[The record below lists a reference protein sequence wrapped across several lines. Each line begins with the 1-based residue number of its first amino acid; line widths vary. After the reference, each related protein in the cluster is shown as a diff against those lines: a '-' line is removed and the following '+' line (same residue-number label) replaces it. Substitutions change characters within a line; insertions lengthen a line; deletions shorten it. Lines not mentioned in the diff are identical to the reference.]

1 MVGGRW
7 ADHVVKKWIR
17 KRGRR
22 VPEDRLK
29 SCVAFTGLEIPECM
43 LEYGWTLEKAVGGI
57 PVPVSAMFLQGLAQF
72 FCFPSLNTYRLDVVR
87 SKGRWAEVV
96 AGNHMVRD
104 LFEAAGSAAVLP
116 AVEKIGVRWFSTMS
130 CDLLMFS
137 AELVLLTTI
146 FGE

>member
-29 SCVAFTGLEIPECM
+29 SCAAFAGLEIPECM
-43 LEYGWTLEKAVGGI
+43 LEYGWTLEKAVGSI

-72 FCFPSLNTYRLDVVR
+72 FLFSESEHLLSGCSALQRQMGRSCGRKSYGERSL
-87 SKGRWAEVV
+87 
-96 AGNHMVRD
+96 
-104 LFEAAGSAAVLP
+104 
-116 AVEKIGVRWFSTMS
+116 
-130 CDLLMFS
+130 
-137 AELVLLTTI
+137 
-146 FGE
+146 

>member
-1 MVGGRW
+1 MDLQARAARARRQTEKLCCIHGTGNPRMHVG
-7 ADHVVKKWIR
+7 IR
-17 KRGRR
+17 LDPGESGRR
-22 VPEDRLK
+22 HSGACIGHVLARP
-29 SCVAFTGLEIPECM
+29 G
-43 LEYGWTLEKAVGGI
+43 AV
-57 PVPVSAMFLQGLAQF
+57 F
-72 FCFPSLNTYRLDVVR
+72 FCFPSLNTYCLDVVR

-116 AVEKIGVRWFSTMS
+116 AVEKIGVLWFSTMS

-137 AELVLLTTI
+137 AELVLMTTI